1 MDLLV
6 VLMFLLNWVK
16 LLSLFAVCLTAPT
29 VSDGILLDT
38 IPPVSLS
45 AANVTDKV
53 KIKIITSIENKI
65 DLLTILFFLLE

>member
-1 MDLLV
+1 
-6 VLMFLLNWVK
+6 
-16 LLSLFAVCLTAPT
+16 VCLTAPT